1 MADATPPAFNNTFKC
16 ALTITTLVFHAG
28 IVLFCLRW
36 GDPANSLHSSA
47 MAWAFAVS
55 AATLAGIGIGA
66 ITPAILEATKK
77 P

>member
-1 MADATPPAFNNTFKC
+1 MTEAPAFNNTLKC
-16 ALTITTLVFHAG
+16 VLTVATLVFHAG

-55 AATLAGIGIGA
+55 AGILAGLGIGA
-66 ITPAILEATKK
+66 ITPALLETVKK
-77 P
+77 